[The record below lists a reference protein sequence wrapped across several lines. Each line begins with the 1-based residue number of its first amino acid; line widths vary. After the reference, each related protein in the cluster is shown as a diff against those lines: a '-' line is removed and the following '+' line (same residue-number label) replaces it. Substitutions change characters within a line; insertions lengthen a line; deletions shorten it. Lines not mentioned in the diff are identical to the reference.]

1 MQTRTSWRT
10 SDDEN
15 DGRYP
20 SGERS
25 AWEAIEVRPPTRL
38 EAITEPRRMLLASML
53 IVGLL
58 ALLYLHI
65 ASEVTLANNQLQ
77 SQRTEQT
84 QLESRDQQLHLELGQ
99 ATSPAYIARAAAEMG
114 LSPSLP
120 IPAPAIL
127 PASSARAGHWSP
139 VGVRP

>member
-15 DGRYP
+15 DGFAGR
-20 SGERS
+20 EWS
-25 AWEAIEVRPPTRL
+25 AWEAIEVHPPTRL